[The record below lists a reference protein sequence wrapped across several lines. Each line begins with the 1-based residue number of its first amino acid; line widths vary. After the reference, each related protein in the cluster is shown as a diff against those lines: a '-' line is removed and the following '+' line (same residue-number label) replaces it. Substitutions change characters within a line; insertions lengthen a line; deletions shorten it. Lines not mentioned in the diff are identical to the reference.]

1 MTDPRPTARRT
12 RLLLAVALV
21 ATLLGWTTAPLAAAH
36 DDVEVSEPAEAS
48 LVEVLPSR
56 AVLMLSGDV
65 RKVRDI
71 TVTGPDGDVANGE
84 PSFLGREV
92 RQNLWAGPDGAY
104 VMAYDIV
111 SSDGHRVTGE
121 IHFEVGPVSGPVARD
136 VRTSSDP
143 SGTGPL
149 GGSRGVVAAGVLLVL
164 VAGGLAVVRRRRL
177 G

>member
-1 MTDPRPTARRT
+1 MSQHPRPAARRT
-12 RLLLAVALV
+12 LLLAVALV
-21 ATLLGWTTAPLAAAH
+21 ATVLGWTTPPLAAAH

-65 RKVRDI
+65 RKVRAL

-92 RQNLWAGPDGAY
+92 RQNLWAGPDGDY
-104 VMAYDIV
+104 VMAYDLV

-121 IHFEVGPVSGPVARD
+121 IHFEVGPVSGPVDGAAAA
-136 VRTSSDP
+136 SDP
-143 SGTGPL
+143 SGSGPL
-149 GGSRGVVAAGVLLVL
+149 DGSRGVLAAGVLLVV
-164 VAGGLAVVRRRRL
+164 VAGGLVVVRRRL
-177 G
+177 A